1 MKCVRDDLEKC
12 TQVCLAETHANKIA
26 ALSKVE
32 KIPLLTCNLPATSPC
47 WLMIGV

>member
-1 MKCVRDDLEKC
+1 MKYVTDHLEKC
-12 TQVCLAETHANKIA
+12 TQLCLVETHTNKIA
-26 ALSKVE
+26 AVSKAD